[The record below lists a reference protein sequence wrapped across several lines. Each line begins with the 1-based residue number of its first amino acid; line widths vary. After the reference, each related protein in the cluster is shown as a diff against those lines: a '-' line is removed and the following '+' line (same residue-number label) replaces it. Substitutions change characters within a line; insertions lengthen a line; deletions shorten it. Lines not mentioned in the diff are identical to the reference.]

1 MAKSGAVKQRGEAS
15 LGAATG
21 PPARL
26 WVVLGLLAAA
36 GLLVT
41 SVWWM
46 PSRGT
51 PPGSGPPQT
60 QQTYV
65 EALDGARRTLF
76 KGHVT
81 YDDVHR
87 LHFEAG
93 RETRFRVVVSGGR
106 PAPDDGRPD
115 STVYAGADIGVRLAC
130 HGDAGCMTNSSR
142 RQPVLTPKDRAEWV
156 WWITP
161 HRAGTVT
168 LSLTVTSYYRDS
180 DAVLFEKPVELQ
192 AQAAASPRG
201 FFPSLWDW
209 LRGGW
214 GVIVG
219 FMTGVGAIWG
229 TGALIAGAVRRRRRD
244 DDPAPGGS
252 GDPAPGGS
260 DDPAPSR
267 STDGTSQAQ

>member
-1 MAKSGAVKQRGEAS
+1 MGGVPG
-15 LGAATG
+15 GGDG
-21 PPARL
+21 PAGLP
-26 WVVLGLLAAA
+26 VGVLGLLATA

-41 SVWWM
+41 SVWSWM

-51 PPGSGPPQT
+51 PPGSVPPQT

-65 EALDGARRTLF
+65 EALDGARRALF
-76 KGHVT
+76 KGRVT

-87 LHFEAG
+87 LHFQAG
-93 RETRFRVVVSGGR
+93 QETRFRVVVSGGR
-106 PAPDDGRPD
+106 PAPADGRRD

-168 LSLTVTSYYRDS
+168 LTVTSYYRDS
-180 DAVLFEKPVELQ
+180 DAVLFEKPFELE

-229 TGALIAGAVRRRRRD
+229 TGALIVGAVRRRRRD

-252 GDPAPGGS
+252 DGPPGPSADGS
-260 DDPAPSR
+260 Q
-267 STDGTSQAQ
+267 TE